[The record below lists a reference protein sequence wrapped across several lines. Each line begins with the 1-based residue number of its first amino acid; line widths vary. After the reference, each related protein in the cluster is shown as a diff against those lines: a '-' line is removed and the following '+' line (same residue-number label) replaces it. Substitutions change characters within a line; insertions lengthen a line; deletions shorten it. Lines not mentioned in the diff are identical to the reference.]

1 MGWSECEMKIVG
13 QAPSGEMA
21 LLGDEMVAAFGDY
34 LALVF
39 FRLAVIAHDAAV
51 AGCGEQKGSQIAE
64 EIAEGKEL
72 VDDGVVVGNEM
83 KDAARPGI
91 GAPRQ
96 RHEQHVGSLPAR
108 THGLERGQK

>member
-1 MGWSECEMKIVG
+1 MKIVG

-39 FRLAVIAHDAAV
+39 FRLAIVAHYTAV

-72 VDDGVVVGNEM
+72 VDDGMVVRNEM
-83 KDAARPGI
+83 KNAAWPGI
-91 GAPRQ
+91 GTPRQ

-108 THGLERGQK
+108 AHGLERRQE